1 MKPPA
6 SPGPEV
12 DRAVDAEKRAQQRP
26 RCVLNLRAL
35 QGRTSDG
42 SADGSVVAENY
53 ADLVRRMRVEV
64 GG

>member
-1 MKPPA
+1 M
-6 SPGPEV
+6 